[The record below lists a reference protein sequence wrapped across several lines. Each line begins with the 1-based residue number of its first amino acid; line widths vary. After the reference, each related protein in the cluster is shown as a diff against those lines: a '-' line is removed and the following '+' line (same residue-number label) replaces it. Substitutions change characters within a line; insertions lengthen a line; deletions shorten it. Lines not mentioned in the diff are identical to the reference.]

1 MTMNITLGEQILLLC
16 LDDSGSVR
24 QQPTAEY
31 MIAAGALLE
40 LAMADRVRLD
50 GKRLVPA
57 DTTATGSVA
66 LDPVL
71 ARLAEPA
78 KAKPDDVQ
86 EWIFAL
92 GKDAFTAARQGLL
105 DKGLVREEHGRTL
118 GIIKTTRYPETD
130 VGARSE
136 VRRVLDAVVLEGQE
150 PDERTA
156 ALITLIHHGDLH
168 GIAFPDADAGAVKR
182 RCAEV
187 AEAHWARPVLRALMD
202 AVAASV
208 AYFMSLVAV
217 NVAVNS

>member
-1 MTMNITLGEQILLLC
+1 MTMNITLGEQVLLLC
-16 LDDSGSVR
+16 LDDSGTVR

-40 LAMADRVRLD
+40 LAMADRVHLD
-50 GKRLVPA
+50 GARLVTT
-57 DTTATGSVA
+57 DTTAVGSA
-66 LDPVL
+66 SLDPVL

-78 KAKPDDVQ
+78 KKTGDAQ

-92 GKDAFTAARQGLL
+92 HKEAFAAARQDLL
-105 DKGLVREEHGRTL
+105 GKGLVREERGRTL

-130 VGARSE
+130 GRARAE
-136 VRRVLDAVVLEGQE
+136 VRHALDETVVQGAE

-168 GIAFPDADAGAVKR
+168 GIAFPDADSAAVKR

-187 AEAHWARPVLRALMD
+187 AEAHWARPALRALVD

-217 NVAVNS
+217 NAAVNS